1 MKTTRFQFLLMLL
14 LVLPNCGG
22 NNKDVEN
29 KDARVTPVDAA
40 GNTDGGGG
48 PANGFGFGVNLAS
61 AEFDEETMPGTL
73 DQHYTYPNAAEL
85 DYYKSKGLDLVRLPF
100 RWERLQHDFGGELE
114 PENLAAIKNFVAMI
128 SERNMHVILDLH
140 NYGRYRLDGT
150 DTIIGE
156 TSDVSIASIRDFWT
170 KLASEF
176 GDEESIWGYGIMN
189 EPHDMLANTPWFSI
203 AQEIIHGIRSVD
215 AETTIIVGGDS
226 WSSAERWKEESDELK
241 NLVDP
246 SDKSIYEA
254 HVYFDENAG
263 GFYGSSYD
271 DEGASPNTG
280 VDRVRPFVDW
290 LRENNLRG
298 YIGEYGVPD
307 DDVRW
312 LTTLDNFLKHLK
324 DNCING
330 TYWAGGPR
338 WGTDK
343 MAIDP
348 TDDTGESNP
357 ADGTERPQMGI
368 VEKHTLANNDCPNV
382 SSE

>member
-1 MKTTRFQFLLMLL
+1 MKASIFKLLFFLPLL
-14 LVLPNCGG
+14 LANCSS
-22 NNKDVEN
+22 NSKDVEN
-29 KDARVTPVDAA
+29 SDAGADSLDAA
-40 GNTDGGGG
+40 GNVDSGVG
-48 PANGFGFGVNLAS
+48 PAKTFLFGVNLAG
-61 AEFDEETMPGTL
+61 AEFDEENMPGTL

-100 RWERLQHDFGGELE
+100 RWERLQHEFGGELE
-114 PENLAAIKNFVAMI
+114 PENLAAIKEFVAMV

-140 NYGRYRLDGT
+140 NYGRYRVGNT
-150 DTIIGE
+150 EIIIGE
-156 TSDVSIASIRDFWT
+156 NSDVSIANIRDFWT

-176 GDEESIWGYGIMN
+176 KNRESVWGYGIMN
-189 EPHDMLANTPWFSI
+189 EPHDMLEATPWLSI
-203 AQEIIHGIRSVD
+203 SQEIIHGIRSVD
-215 AETTIIVGGDS
+215 TETTIIVGGDS
-226 WSSAERWKEESDELK
+226 WSSAERWKEESDGLK

-246 SDKSIYEA
+246 SDKIIYEA

-263 GFYGSSYD
+263 GFYGASYD
-271 DEGASPNTG
+271 DEGATPNTG
-280 VDRVRPFVDW
+280 VDRVSPFVDW
-290 LRENNLRG
+290 LQVNNLRG

-312 LTTLDNFLKHLK
+312 LATLDNFLGHLR

-348 TDDTGESNP
+348 TDDTGESDPTN
-357 ADGTERPQMGI
+357 GTERPQMGI
-368 VEKHTLANNDCPNV
+368 VEKYTLANSDCP
-382 SSE
+382 